1 MAILRIYGVIAGNE
15 ESAMLSWCGVEH
27 VSLSEVSR
35 FISELP
41 EDDENIDILIDSRGG
56 SVTDGWAIYDA
67 LRQSGRKITATV
79 EGVCASMASVVL
91 MAAPKEL
98 RFSAPHATF
107 CIHEPRFPA
116 YSIDRDATATMLSQL
131 SEELRIETQ
140 RFIDLYVERTGTDAD
155 TIARVMSEDRV
166 IDAEEALSLGIVGA
180 INTPNTALSNQQK
193 NNIMSKKNA
202 IARLL
207 EQAKALLSGAVA
219 ELRLTTTSGAELVVE
234 TDADDPRVGDPATPD
249 GEHTLEDGRVIVVTD
264 GVITE
269 IRERTEETITEEE
282 VQAMA
287 DAIKSLTAEVERM
300 RKENATLLATQRT
313 AEETT
318 IVEMVAKAGGLDW
331 LKRVAVSTRTATQ
344 RVQTQSTQ
352 SQGLSRVER
361 ELAELR
367 NKNKKQ

>member
-15 ESAMLSWCGVEH
+15 ESAMLSWCGIEH

-35 FISELP
+35 FIAELP
-41 EDDENIDILIDSRGG
+41 EEDENIDILIDSRGG
-56 SVTDGWAIYDA
+56 SVIDGWAIYDA

-91 MAAPKEL
+91 MAAPKEA

-116 YSIDRDATATMLSQL
+116 YSIDKDATANMLSQL

-155 TIARVMSEDRV
+155 TIARIMSEDREMN
-166 IDAEEALSLGIVGA
+166 AEEALSLGIVGV
-180 INTPNTALSNQQK
+180 INTPNTALSNQF
-193 NNIMSKKNA
+193 NNNMSKKNA

-207 EQAKALLSGAVA
+207 ERASALLSGAVA
-219 ELRLTTTSGAELVVE
+219 ELRLTTTGGAELVVE
-234 TDADDPRVGDPATPD
+234 TDADDPRVGDPASPD
-249 GEHTLEDGRVIVVTD
+249 GEHTLEDGRVVVVTD

-287 DAIKSLTAEVERM
+287 DTIESLTAEVERL
-300 RKENATLLATQRT
+300 RQENATLLETQRT
-313 AEETT
+313 AEDTT
-318 IVEMVAKAGGLDW
+318 IIEIVAKAGGLEW
-331 LKRVAVSTRTATQ
+331 LKQVAVSTRTATP

-352 SQGLSRVER
+352 AQGLSRVER

>member
-79 EGVCASMASVVL
+79 EGACASMASVVL

-98 RFSAPHATF
+98 RFSAPHASF

-249 GEHTLEDGRVIVVTD
+249 GEHTLEDGRVVVVTD

-287 DAIKSLTAEVERM
+287 DAIKSLTAEVERL
-300 RKENATLLATQRT
+300 RNEKATLLATQRT

-331 LKRVAVSTRTATQ
+331 LKQVAVSTRTATQ

>member
-15 ESAMLSWCGVEH
+15 ESAMLSWCGIEH

-41 EDDENIDILIDSRGG
+41 ETEENIDILIDSRGG

-79 EGVCASMASVVL
+79 EGACASMASVVL
-91 MAAPKEL
+91 MAAPKEF
-98 RFSAPHATF
+98 RFSAPHASF

-116 YSIDRDATATMLSQL
+116 YSIDKDATATMLSQL

-155 TIARVMSEDRV
+155 TIARIMSEDRV
-166 IDAEEALSLGIVGA
+166 MDAEEALSLGIVGV
-180 INTPNTALSNQQK
+180 INTPNTALSNPI

-207 EQAKALLSGAVA
+207 EQAKALLSGVVA
-219 ELRLTTTSGAELVVE
+219 ELRLTTTGGAELVVE
-234 TDADDPRVGDPATPD
+234 TDADDPRVGDPASPD
-249 GEHTLEDGRVIVVTD
+249 GEHTLEDGRVVVVTD

-269 IRERTEETITEEE
+269 IQERTEETITEEE
-282 VQAMA
+282 VQALA
-287 DAIKSLTAEVERM
+287 DTIESLTAEVERL
-300 RKENATLLATQRT
+300 RQENATLLETQRT

-318 IVEMVAKAGGLDW
+318 IIEMVAKAGGIEW
-331 LKRVAVSTRTATQ
+331 LNRVAVSSRTATQ
-344 RVQTQSTQ
+344 RTQQLSTQ

>member
-15 ESAMLSWCGVEH
+15 ESAMLSWCGIEH

-79 EGVCASMASVVL
+79 EGACASMASVVL
-91 MAAPKEL
+91 MAAPKES
-98 RFSAPHATF
+98 RFSAPHASF

-116 YSIDRDATATMLSQL
+116 YSIDKDATATMLSQL

-166 IDAEEALSLGIVGA
+166 MDVEEALSLGIVGV
-180 INTPNTALSNQQK
+180 INTPNTAIINPN

-207 EQAKALLSGAVA
+207 EQAKALLSGVVA
-219 ELRLTTTSGAELVVE
+219 ELKLTTTSGAELVVE
-234 TDADDPRVGDPATPD
+234 TDADDPRVGDPASPD
-249 GEHTLEDGRVIVVTD
+249 GEHTLEDGRVVVVTD

-269 IRERTEETITEEE
+269 IRDRTEETITEEE

-287 DAIKSLTAEVERM
+287 DTIESLTAEVERL
-300 RKENATLLATQRT
+300 RQEKATLLETQRT

-318 IVEMVAKAGGLDW
+318 IIEIVAKAGGIEW
-331 LKRVAVSTRTATQ
+331 LQKVAVSSRTATQ
-344 RVQTQSTQ
+344 RTQSQSTQ
-352 SQGLSRVER
+352 AQGLSRVER
-361 ELAELR
+361 ELAEIR

>member
-1 MAILRIYGVIAGNE
+1 
-15 ESAMLSWCGVEH
+15 
-27 VSLSEVSR
+27 
-35 FISELP
+35 
-41 EDDENIDILIDSRGG
+41 
-56 SVTDGWAIYDA
+56 
-67 LRQSGRKITATV
+67 
-79 EGVCASMASVVL
+79 MASVVL
-91 MAAPKEL
+91 MAATKEL
-98 RFSAPHATF
+98 RFSAPHASF

-116 YSIDRDATATMLSQL
+116 YSIDTDATATMLSQL

-180 INTPNTALSNQQK
+180 INTPNTALSNQPK

-249 GEHTLEDGRVIVVTD
+249 GEHTLEDGRVVVVTD

-287 DAIKSLTAEVERM
+287 DTIESLTAEVERL
-300 RKENATLLATQRT
+300 RKENATLLETQRT
-313 AEETT
+313 AEEKT
-318 IVEMVAKAGGLDW
+318 IVEMVAKSGGLDW
-331 LKRVAVSTRTATQ
+331 LKTVAVSTRTATQ

-352 SQGLSRVER
+352 AQGLSLVER
-361 ELAELR
+361 KLADLKSR
-367 NKNKKQ
+367 NNKQ

>member
-1 MAILRIYGVIAGNE
+1 MAILRIYGVIANNE

-27 VSLSEVSR
+27 ASLSEVSR

-41 EDDENIDILIDSRGG
+41 EEDGNIDILIDSKGG

-98 RFSAPHATF
+98 RFSAPHASF

-116 YSIDRDATATMLSQL
+116 YSIDTDATAAMLSQL

-166 IDAEEALSLGIVGA
+166 IDAEEALILGIVGA
-180 INTPNTALSNQQK
+180 INTPNTAFSNQQK
-193 NNIMSKKNA
+193 NIIMSKKNA

-207 EQAKALLSGAVA
+207 EQARALLSGEVA

-249 GEHTLEDGRVIVVTD
+249 GEHTLEDGRVVVVTD

-287 DAIKSLTAEVERM
+287 DTIESLTAEVKRL
-300 RKENATLLATQRT
+300 NAEVEAARGQVKTP
-313 AEETT
+313 EEQAILD
-318 IVEMVAKAGGLDW
+318 IVSKAGGKEWLDV
-331 LKRVAVSTRTATQ
+331 VAVSTRAATP
-344 RVQTQSTQ
+344 RVQRESNQSIGVSIVAQ
-352 SQGLSRVER
+352 
-361 ELAELR
+361 ELNR
-367 NKNKKQ
+367 IRTNKK

>member
-15 ESAMLSWCGVEH
+15 ESAMLSWCGIEH
-27 VSLSEVSR
+27 ASLSEVSR
-35 FISELP
+35 FITELP

-79 EGVCASMASVVL
+79 EGACASMASVVL
-91 MAAPKEL
+91 MAAPKES
-98 RFSAPHATF
+98 RFSAPHASF

-116 YSIDRDATATMLSQL
+116 YSIDKDATATMLSQL

-166 IDAEEALSLGIVGA
+166 MDAEEALSLGIVGV
-180 INTPNTALSNQQK
+180 INTPNTAIINPK
-193 NNIMSKKNA
+193 TNNMKKNA

-207 EQAKALLSGAVA
+207 EQAKALLSGVVA
-219 ELRLTTTSGAELVVE
+219 ELKLTTTSGVELVVE

-249 GEHTLEDGRVIVVTD
+249 GEHTLEDGRVVVVTD

-282 VQAMA
+282 AQAMA
-287 DAIKSLTAEVERM
+287 DTIASLTAEVERL
-300 RKENATLLATQRT
+300 RQENATLLETQRT

-318 IVEMVAKAGGLDW
+318 IVEMVAKAGGIEW
-331 LKRVAVSTRTATQ
+331 LKQVAVSSRTATQ
-344 RVQTQSTQ
+344 RTQSQSTQ
-352 SQGLSRVER
+352 AQGLSRVER

-367 NKNKKQ
+367 DKKKNKK

>member
-1 MAILRIYGVIAGNE
+1 MAILRIYGVIVDNE
-15 ESAMLSWCGVEH
+15 ESAMLSWCGIEH

-35 FISELP
+35 FITELP
-41 EDDENIDILIDSRGG
+41 EDDENIDILIDSCGG

-79 EGVCASMASVVL
+79 EGTCASMASVVL
-91 MAAPKEL
+91 MAAPKES
-98 RFSAPHATF
+98 RFSAPHASF
-107 CIHEPRFPA
+107 LIHEPRFKA
-116 YSIDRDATATMLSQL
+116 YSINTDATATILSQL

-140 RFIDLYVERTGTDAD
+140 RFIDLYVERTGTDAE
-155 TIARVMSEDRV
+155 TIARVMSEER
-166 IDAEEALSLGIVGA
+166 IMDAEEALSLGIVGV
-180 INTPNTALSNQQK
+180 INTPNTASINNQNT
-193 NNIMSKKNA
+193 NNMKKNA

-207 EQAKALLSGAVA
+207 EQAKALLGGVVA
-219 ELRLTTTSGAELVVE
+219 ELKLTTTSGAELVVE
-234 TDADDPRVGDPATPD
+234 TDADAPRVGAPASPD

-287 DAIKSLTAEVERM
+287 DTIESLTAEVERL
-300 RKENATLLATQRT
+300 RQENATLLESQRT

-318 IVEMVAKAGGLDW
+318 IVEMVAKAGGIEW
-331 LKRVAVSTRTATQ
+331 LKQVAVSSRTATQ
-344 RVQTQSTQ
+344 RTQSQSTQ
-352 SQGLSRVER
+352 AQSLSRVER